1 MSPAVESTKEWI
13 RTLPSTNYRI
23 FVSLW
28 LSVLVVLVFTIAVVE
43 GREFSTEQM
52 FTIFGFL
59 GLLLGLDVTQFVMKR
74 KSFKPGAPDDQAAM
88 VDDGL
93 STKTTTERTTTVAL
107 APTVPDAVQALQSV
121 EFARTAGPSSA
132 IGLSVVGDGD

>member
-1 MSPAVESTKEWI
+1 MSPAVESTKDWI

-28 LSVLVVLVFTIAVVE
+28 LSVLVVLVFTIAVVQ

-74 KSFKPGAPDDQAAM
+74 KTEIVTPPESLASNA
-88 VDDGL
+88 
-93 STKTTTERTTTVAL
+93 TTTTTVAS
-107 APTVPDAVQALQSV
+107 APAPIAKTVPDAVQALRSA
-121 EFARTAGPSSA
+121 EAMRTAGPSSA
-132 IGLSVVGDGD
+132 IGASVAGEGD